1 MRKKGIKAIITG
13 ATGMAGEGVGIMS
26 KRLLLVCGCLT
37 ACIVILSQCIG
48 KTTYKDARGP
58 QFAGMAACAACH
70 QQVVSSYLHTA
81 HYHTSAPAD
90 SATVAGPFTS
100 PDNVFAYSDGAQV
113 VMEKR
118 DSGLFQAAYNKGA
131 LQESHRFDIAVGSG
145 RKAQTYLYWENGKYF
160 QLPVSYFVPAHS
172 WANSP
177 GFPAAFPKFDRTI
190 PSTCFGCHSTMAGI
204 KNVKMEG
211 VRITEEFEKG
221 QVIYGIDCERCHGPA
236 AAHVQYHTAH
246 PQEKKA
252 RYITHVAGLQN
263 RQKLD
268 MCALCHSGLGTPQK
282 SMFDFKPGDALADYF
297 FPDFTAPRRTA
308 EIDVHGTQY
317 QLFTASRCFIK
328 SRNMNC
334 ATCHNPH
341 MQEANNMALFSQ
353 RCMQC
358 HNTGSH
364 TFCKMPKLPAAALAQ
379 NCIDCHMP
387 ALPSSQI
394 MLLASGQKSPT
405 PDAIRTHLITV
416 YKAATE
422 KVLARLQH

>member
-1 MRKKGIKAIITG
+1 
-13 ATGMAGEGVGIMS
+13 
-26 KRLLLVCGCLT
+26 
-37 ACIVILSQCIG
+37 
-48 KTTYKDARGP
+48 
-58 QFAGMAACAACH
+58 
-70 QQVVSSYLHTA
+70 
-81 HYHTSAPAD
+81 
-90 SATVAGPFTS
+90 
-100 PDNVFAYSDGAQV
+100 
-113 VMEKR
+113 
-118 DSGLFQAAYNKGA
+118 
-131 LQESHRFDIAVGSG
+131 
-145 RKAQTYLYWENGKYF
+145 
-160 QLPVSYFVPAHS
+160 
-172 WANSP
+172 
-177 GFPAAFPKFDRTI
+177 
-190 PSTCFGCHSTMAGI
+190 MAGI